1 VQFIEY
7 TNSKKSAIRLEILF
21 GVMLVAFEVDYV
33 ASSYIISF
41 VLRAFSV
48 LVIVYVKPMSFLII
62 SRNQGT
68 GKCLCV

>member
-1 VQFIEY
+1 MQFIEY